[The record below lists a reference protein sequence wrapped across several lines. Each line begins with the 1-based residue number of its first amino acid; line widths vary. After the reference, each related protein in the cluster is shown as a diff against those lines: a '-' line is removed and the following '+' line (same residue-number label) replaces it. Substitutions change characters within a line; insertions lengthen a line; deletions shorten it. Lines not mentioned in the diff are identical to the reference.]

1 MKLPILSI
9 NINWDFI
16 ILNYSRNK
24 RRLLSSLATVLY
36 SHLNS
41 DFTNLPYLW
50 FSWLQEWPPLPSQ
63 VFLIL
68 RALVVLHN
76 FTLGT
81 WIFKC
86 YLVSATFKKLF
97 QMKNMFM
104 NDKISFAWC
113 DFFLKIKIF
122 GKSSFLEPTK
132 PTLEHCLARRKFWST
147 GSATTVNNSTGTNRW
162 QSEWFK
168 KELYPIIMNRSSI
181 YSTTFSY

>member
-1 MKLPILSI
+1 MWSWPILSI

-16 ILNYSRNK
+16 ILHSCRNK
-24 RRLLSSLATVLY
+24 PRLFSSLATVLY

-41 DFTNLPYLW
+41 DFKNLPCLW
-50 FSWLQEWPPLPSQ
+50 FSWLQEWPPLPSH

-113 DFFLKIKIF
+113 DFFLKIKLPCFVPTI
-122 GKSSFLEPTK
+122 KCSSLVYNSLIP
-132 PTLEHCLARRKFWST
+132 
-147 GSATTVNNSTGTNRW
+147 SAY
-162 QSEWFK
+162 
-168 KELYPIIMNRSSI
+168 LIHSSN
-181 YSTTFSY
+181 YFN